1 MEDARIID
9 LYFSRS
15 EDAIAQTRRSYGRM
29 IRGVAWGILRSA
41 RDTEEC
47 ESDTYLKAW
56 QAMPPTRPSNLGA
69 FLSRITRNLAL
80 DRYERK
86 HADKRGAGEVPA
98 LIDELAE
105 CLPDAG
111 AHDDFAGEMAV
122 REALGGFIGSLG
134 VEARRF
140 FLRRYWFGGTIA
152 EIAARYGCGEGKVK
166 TSLMRSRRQL
176 TACLVDIDG
185 AADPEGRA

>member
-56 QAMPPTRPSNLGA
+56 QAMPPTQP
-69 FLSRITRNLAL
+69 
-80 DRYERK
+80 
-86 HADKRGAGEVPA
+86 
-98 LIDELAE
+98 
-105 CLPDAG
+105 
-111 AHDDFAGEMAV
+111 
-122 REALGGFIGSLG
+122 
-134 VEARRF
+134 
-140 FLRRYWFGGTIA
+140 
-152 EIAARYGCGEGKVK
+152 
-166 TSLMRSRRQL
+166 
-176 TACLVDIDG
+176 
-185 AADPEGRA
+185 

>member
-1 MEDARIID
+1 
-9 LYFSRS
+9 
-15 EDAIAQTRRSYGRM
+15 
-29 IRGVAWGILRSA
+29 
-41 RDTEEC
+41 
-47 ESDTYLKAW
+47 
-56 QAMPPTRPSNLGA
+56 
-69 FLSRITRNLAL
+69 
-80 DRYERK
+80 
-86 HADKRGAGEVPA
+86 
-98 LIDELAE
+98 
-105 CLPDAG
+105 
-111 AHDDFAGEMAV
+111 MAV

-140 FLRRYWFGGTIA
+140 FLRRYWFGDTIA